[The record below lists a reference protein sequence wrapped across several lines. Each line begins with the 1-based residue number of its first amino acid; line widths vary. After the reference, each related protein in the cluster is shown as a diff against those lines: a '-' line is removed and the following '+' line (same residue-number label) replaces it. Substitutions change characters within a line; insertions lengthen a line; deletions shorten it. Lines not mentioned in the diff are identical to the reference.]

1 MNFSVL
7 EEVGKEMERTLDPKP
22 DTQAEDGL
30 RRRRPKTVQEEPDPA
45 EGPEQPAS
53 EKKLRL
59 RGTESATVSG
69 MEKSLAG
76 TELMADSERL
86 IEELVKIQNKA
97 KAQRELKKALKK
109 KTEETSAIER
119 LENAAK
125 RYLEAHDEE
134 TALDEETKKLFLE
147 AKKALEEAK
156 MYWEKNKKSASEKV
170 LEQPSVPEP
179 PSSAKAAQPASAKE
193 PSSEYLESPGDR
205 AGKDEQPVSVDGVG
219 EEEM

>member
-1 MNFSVL
+1 M
-7 EEVGKEMERTLDPKP
+7 EEVGKEMERAANSKP
-22 DTQAEDGL
+22 DTAVE
-30 RRRRPKTVQEEPDPA
+30 VQEEPDLA

-59 RGTESATVSG
+59 WGTESATVSG
-69 MEKSLAG
+69 LEKYLAD
-76 TELMADSERL
+76 TEFTTDSDKLMIREKYKGVL
-86 IEELVKIQNKA
+86 KGKKELLRIRNKG

-109 KTEETSAIER
+109 ESAAIER

-125 RYLEAHDEE
+125 RYLEVHDEE
-134 TALDEETKKLFLE
+134 TAPAEEAEKLVLE

-156 MYWEKNKKSASEKV
+156 KYFEKNKKSASEKV

-193 PSSEYLESPGDR
+193 PSSDYLESPGDR
-205 AGKDEQPVSVDGVG
+205 AGKDAQPVSVDGVG
-219 EEEM
+219 EEEI